1 MGWRDLLDTGEER
14 TTLPW
19 VGGRSLHG
27 SRVWDIKGPLP
38 PEHGWYSFAIQGR
51 RATDPTPADQDPE
64 VLKFDQAVGY
74 LVGDRIVPDGVRCD
88 PDPDKIVAFSEKV
101 YLIEPGLDRFARV
114 RAGRVFGE
122 GPLIYFN
129 MEFPLGPEGEVQ
141 EAYEDRKASV
151 ADIKG
156 VTPALDAAFRM
167 ESHHRAQ
174 AEARRAE
181 LERLR
186 QEEEARRAQEERRR
200 RLVERLGDGA
210 GRREMA
216 QVDFGE
222 AARAALAVGG
232 AELLDHRPNGRRR
245 NEHIIR
251 YRLDR
256 QRFECV
262 CDANLHI
269 IDSGI
274 CLTDH
279 HTNEKG
285 DTYFTLESLPAVIRQ
300 AIREHK
306 LVVYRHV

>member
-1 MGWRDLLDTGEER
+1 MGWRDLLEIGDER
-14 TTLPW
+14 ATLPW
-19 VGGRSLHG
+19 VGGRSLQG
-27 SRVWDIKGPLP
+27 PRVWTIDGRLP
-38 PEHGWYSFAIQGR
+38 PEHGWYSFALKGR
-51 RATDPTPADQDPE
+51 KAFDPRPADPDPE
-64 VLKFDQAVGY
+64 VLEFDQVTGY
-74 LVGDRIVPDGVRCD
+74 LVGDHVVPDGVRCD
-88 PDPDKIVAFSEKV
+88 PDPAKILAFSEKV
-101 YLIEPGLDRFARV
+101 YLLEPLDRFARV

-122 GPLIYFN
+122 GPLIYYDL
-129 MEFPLGPEGEVQ
+129 EFPVGPEEAVLA
-141 EAYEDRKASV
+141 AYEDRKGSV
-151 ADIKG
+151 TDIKE

-167 ESHHRAQ
+167 ETFQRLQ

-186 QEEEARRAQEERRR
+186 RLEEERRAREERRR
-200 RLVERLGDGA
+200 RLVERLGDGE

-216 QVDFGE
+216 AVDFEE
-222 AARAALAVGG
+222 AARAALVVGG
-232 AELLDHRPNGRRR
+232 AELLDHRPHRVRG
-245 NEHIIR
+245 EHIVR

-262 CDANLHI
+262 CDSRLRI

-279 HTNEKG
+279 RTNEKG
-285 DTYFTLESLPAVIRQ
+285 DTYFTLESLPGVVRQ

>member
-1 MGWRDLLDTGEER
+1 
-14 TTLPW
+14 
-19 VGGRSLHG
+19 
-27 SRVWDIKGPLP
+27 
-38 PEHGWYSFAIQGR
+38 
-51 RATDPTPADQDPE
+51 
-64 VLKFDQAVGY
+64 VGY
-74 LVGDRIVPDGVRCD
+74 LVGDRVVPDGVRCD
-88 PDPDKIVAFSEKV
+88 PDPAKIVSFSEKV

-122 GPLIYFN
+122 GPLVYHSL
-129 MEFPLGPEGEVQ
+129 EFPIGPEVEVQ
-141 EAYEDRKASV
+141 EAFEDKKDSV
-151 ADIKG
+151 AGIKG
-156 VTPALDAAFRM
+156 VTPGLDAAFRL
-167 ESHHRAQ
+167 ETFQRLQ

-186 QEEEARRAQEERRR
+186 REEEERRAREEQRR

-210 GRREMA
+210 ARRELA
-216 QVDFGE
+216 QVDFAE

-245 NEHIIR
+245 NEHVIR

-262 CDANLHI
+262 CDTNLRI

-279 HTNEKG
+279 YTNEKG

>member
-1 MGWRDLLDTGEER
+1 MGWRDLLKDTPEWVV
-14 TTLPW
+14 LPW
-19 VGGRSLHG
+19 LGGRSLHG
-27 SRVWDIKGPLP
+27 PCVWKIEGRLP
-38 PEHGWYSFAIQGR
+38 PEHGWYRFEVKGR
-51 RATDPTPADQDPE
+51 KAFDPQPAESDPE
-64 VLKFDQAVGY
+64 ILEDGQIIGY
-74 LVGDRIVPDGVRCD
+74 LVGDHVVPDGVRCD
-88 PDPDKIVAFSEKV
+88 PDPAKITGYAEKV
-101 YLIEPGLDRFARV
+101 YLLEPGLDRFARV

-122 GPLIYFN
+122 GPLVYYDL
-129 MEFPLGPEGEVQ
+129 EFPIGPEDAVLA
-141 EAYEDRKASV
+141 AYEDRKESV
-151 ADIKG
+151 ADIKE

-167 ESHHRAQ
+167 ETHQRAQ

-186 QEEEARRAQEERRR
+186 RLEEERRAREERRR

-222 AARAALAVGG
+222 AARAALVVGG
-232 AELLDHRPNGRRR
+232 AELLDHRPHRVRG
-245 NEHIIR
+245 EHVVR

-262 CDANLHI
+262 CDDRLRI

-279 HTNEKG
+279 RTNEKG
-285 DTYFTLESLPAVIRQ
+285 DTYFTLESLPGVVRQ
-300 AIREHK
+300 AIREHR